1 MCNSWRHLVLLCLI
15 GALSACFSFGGEK
28 PIDAERSAHRIEW
41 IRHSGWSAA
50 TTLTKW
56 SEARGA
62 TSLFVG
68 FVRPEHRV
76 IPPGQ
81 RTVPISK
88 FDLEA
93 GKSFS
98 TLLILKSGYS
108 APYPVLVSVFLDYEQ
123 ANFSLDGEAGVL
135 HYVNVEPGVDME
147 IPMEVA
153 VQTPGWHDLFVV
165 VFRDPDNHPTD
176 PQARRPPRLAVL
188 GLRTVVCAGDCSILP
203 QTLPEALNGQ
213 KTESQI
219 GSVYAYPLLGEDG
232 RPPLRRLILSADVN
246 AGTTLT
252 MQLWARNSGKIA
264 WDYFVIP
271 LLDYAQTSF
280 AGRKLLHLDMPPGS
294 ELFIPGDIRVPREN
308 GVHELQFISIFDPY
322 QALEQVTDRVVESS
336 MRSAL
341 VVKDNP

>member
-1 MCNSWRHLVLLCLI
+1 MCNSSRHLVLLCLI

-28 PIDAERSAHRIEW
+28 PIDEERSAHRIEW

-81 RTVPISK
+81 RTVPITK

-93 GKSFS
+93 GKPFS
-98 TLLILKSGYS
+98 TLLILKSGFS

-123 ANFSLDGEAGVL
+123 VNFSLDGEAGVL

-165 VFRDPDNHPTD
+165 VFRDPDNHTTD
-176 PQARRPPRLAVL
+176 PQARLPPRLGVG
-188 GLRTVVCAGDCSILP
+188 GLRTVLCAGDCSTP
-203 QTLPEALNGQ
+203 TRASPKVMTGQ
-213 KTESQI
+213 KTELQSN
-219 GSVYAYPLLGEDG
+219 SVYAYPLLGEEG
-232 RPPLRRLILSADVN
+232 APQRRLLLSSEVH
-246 AGTTLT
+246 AGARLST
-252 MQLWARNSGKIA
+252 QLWARNPGDKLR
-264 WDYFVIP
+264 DYFVIP
-271 LLDYAQTSF
+271 LLDYGQVSF
-280 AGRKLLHLDMPPGS
+280 AGSNVLHLRMPPGS
-294 ELFIPGDIRVPREN
+294 ELIIPGDIQMPSEN

-322 QALEQVTDRVVESS
+322 QALDRVTDKVVESS

-341 VVKDNP
+341 VVKDGK